1 MSCVRDELWGSSC
14 MFRLVM
20 MCFWV
25 CFATTREEKISFRA
39 SHDDFGL
46 FVVIERLMQTGP
58 EHSGAC

>member
-1 MSCVRDELWGSSC
+1 MSCVRDEFWGSSC

-46 FVVIERLMQTGP
+46 FVVIER
-58 EHSGAC
+58 